1 MVFFM
6 RKITKRIN
14 KNVLLIILAVIIM
27 KLYIKRDK
35 TSDDSLFVIFDE
47 LGNEKYN
54 VTRSKNTIYMFD
66 SDNTLRLKVRQL
78 PLPAIRAYSLTAGN
92 RNIKFIMNGRPT
104 ALNCYYYG
112 TSWHIRGDVFAKSFD
127 IIDADNSLVATHCK
141 RFSDTGDGYEL
152 NVFFEHS
159 EYLSI
164 GTAICVNL
172 SAMVDNRV
180 VQTV

>member
-1 MVFFM
+1 
-6 RKITKRIN
+6 
-14 KNVLLIILAVIIM
+14 M

-35 TSDDSLFVIFDE
+35 TSDDSMFVIFDE
-47 LGNEKYN
+47 QGREKYN

-66 SDNTLRLKVRQL
+66 TENALRLKVRQL

-92 RNIKFIMNGRPT
+92 RNIKFIMNGKPT

-127 IIDADNSLVATHCK
+127 IIDADNSLIATHCK

-152 NVFFEHS
+152 NVFAEHS

-172 SAMVDNRV
+172 CATVDNRV